1 MSANTWFVI
10 AVVGFSLSGAALI
23 AAIILFIR
31 LDIPAII
38 GDLTGR
44 TVAREIKAMRDANA
58 SSGDKRFR
66 SSAVNLQ
73 RGTLTEKV
81 AESSAEGMAVAHA
94 SKRLDK
100 STGELDASYS
110 AQQSKGGTIGLSDA
124 ARSGAGAGPTD
135 VLDAGPTEVLDDRM
149 EVLRGD
155 DTEVLHAAAAD
166 ATEVLQDADA
176 SPDAGATEVL
186 TAETEVLTPETEV
199 LGVGTT
205 VLSVTEKLD
214 ESETGP
220 VAFRVTQDEL
230 VVHTDESIR

>member
-100 STGELDASYS
+100 STGELDAYS
-110 AQQSKGGTIGLSDA
+110 ARQSKGGTIGLSDA
-124 ARSGAGAGPTD
+124 ARSGSDAGPTE
-135 VLDAGPTEVLDDRM
+135 VLDAGPTEVLDDRT

-166 ATEVLQDADA
+166 ATEVLQDVDA

-199 LGVGTT
+199 LGADTT

-220 VAFRVTQDEL
+220 VAFRVTQDEM